1 MKVLVIGKGG
11 REHALVWKLA
21 QSRRVERVY
30 CAPGNAGTAQDGVN
44 VPIDGNDFDRLVAF
58 VRKEGIGL
66 TVVGPEEPLTRGIV
80 DHFQKH
86 ELRIFGP
93 TREAAQLEA
102 SKVFA
107 KTMMRHA
114 DVPTA
119 EFKVFDH
126 PDPARNYVCTREVA
140 IMPEGRS
147 IRYPFTGHV
156 VRVEEGTKY
165 LFVNEKRRLRIRGN
179 WCLMPDGSSVQ
190 APFAGYQVVEE
201 AGARYLLYPETRR
214 VKVSP
219 PEPLVVKADG
229 LAAGKGVFVCSSTE
243 EALAAINR
251 IMVQEEFGRAAGRQ
265 IVIEKRLEGEE
276 LSMLALVAGRA
287 ILPLPPTQ
295 DHKRAFDGDQGPNT
309 GGMGAYCPA
318 PIATP
323 DVLQAVD
330 RDVFVPIVHSMRRR
344 WTASRGPDLP
354 SLPAAPFRG
363 ILYAGLMITHQ
374 GPRVL
379 EFNCRFG
386 DPEAQPLLMRL
397 KTDLVDLLEAAIED
411 RLEDFAPNGL
421 EWDPR
426 PAVCVVMA
434 SGGYPDRYEK
444 GHIIRGLDRAATLP
458 DVKVFHAGTR
468 VEADRLLTD
477 GGRVLG
483 VTALGDTL
491 EDARRRAYEAC
502 GLISFHTAF
511 YRKDIGLKGLAQQP
525 G

>member
-21 QSRRVERVY
+21 QSPRVERVY

-44 VPIDGNDFDRLVAF
+44 VPLDGSDFDRLVQF
-58 VRKEGIGL
+58 VRKEGVRL
-66 TVVGPEEPLTRGIV
+66 TVVGPEEPLARGIV
-80 DHFQKH
+80 DHFHRH

-93 TREAAQLEA
+93 TRDAAQLEA

-119 EFKVFDH
+119 DFKVFDH
-126 PDPARNYVCTREVA
+126 PDPARTHVGTREVA
-140 IMPEGRS
+140 ILPEGRS
-147 IRYPFTGHV
+147 IPYPFSGHE
-156 VRVEEGTKY
+156 VRVEEGVKY
-165 LFVNEKRRLRIRGN
+165 LYLNERRRLRIRGST
-179 WCLMPDGSSVQ
+179 CQLPSGSLVH
-190 APFAGYQVVEE
+190 APFTGYQVVED
-201 AGARYLLYPETRR
+201 AGARYLLYPEQRR

-229 LAAGKGVFVCSSTE
+229 LAAGKGVFVCSTTE
-243 EALAAINR
+243 EAVAAIER
-251 IMVQEEFGRAAGRQ
+251 IMTAEEFGRAAGRQ

-276 LSMLALVAGRA
+276 LSLLAVVAGRA

-295 DHKRAFDGDQGPNT
+295 DHKRLCDGDQGPNT

-318 PIATP
+318 PVGSPA
-323 DVLQAVD
+323 VLEAAE
-330 RDVFVPIVHSMRRR
+330 RDVFVPIVHAMRRR
-344 WTASRGPDLP
+344 KT
-354 SLPAAPFRG
+354 PFRG
-363 ILYAGLMITHQ
+363 LLYAGLMVTHQ

-397 KTDLVDLLEAAIED
+397 RTDLVDVLEAAIED
-411 RLEDFAPNGL
+411 RLEDFAPDGL

-444 GHIIRGLDRAATLP
+444 GHVIRGLEQAAALP

-468 VEADRLLTD
+468 LDGDRVLTD

-502 GLISFHTAF
+502 AIINFRDAY
-511 YRKDIGLKGLAQQP
+511 YRKDIGLKGLAHGEP
-525 G
+525 GA